1 MKKFTRILA
10 SVTAVVLSLGIA
22 GCGYKD
28 SDYPAFKPN
37 GEGNENVETSE
48 KYTVNVTSAGGLKL
62 DGIRISAYNSAGV
75 KVRTGMSKDG
85 VINFNLSLGAYTLK
99 IDETSLPAGYYLE
112 ENQVYTTNP
121 EKRDEI
127 DVKISSKIISQAAT
141 SSTTYSLGDIMHDFT
156 LPDYRAED
164 DGYTGQKS
172 YKLSDI
178 FKTKK
183 AVVLNFWYP
192 GCTWCT
198 REFPYLQAAYETAKS
213 DVEVLGVCF
222 ASYTN
227 ESIAKYV
234 AENANSFNLTFPLGR
249 DTANLQSKFNVTGAP
264 TTIVID
270 RYGMIAF
277 SETGGQPS
285 LSFWQELFKKYSS
298 DNYKQELNGSI
309 GGGDNNNGGGS
320 SSGERE
326 HPNVT
331 MPSSEEMKAAAVAT
345 GVDATFRTDED
356 DEYAWPWMT
365 TTDPVYGTAITTS
378 NAGKHS
384 SYSTVFVDIDLKKD
398 ELLSFDYTVSS
409 EAGMDKLY
417 VLLDGQLLN
426 SEGWSGDIDWTSY
439 DCYVA
444 DRDKTVTLNFIFT
457 KDAGDVTTLPAE
469 NDCAKIK
476 NIRTSQIS
484 ANSNAIDTIRDA
496 ASGDFKEGKY
506 AHYTDVVLGDD
517 GFYHV
522 NSKTGPLLYI
532 SLSNITAWSK
542 AHTENNTFN
551 YVYDSAEGSTYATL
565 YEMTFYKYS
574 EMIESEDGQTV
585 LYFGVKIG
593 DKDFTTAL
601 TQYYH
606 MLDMLEKPYQL
617 MPVSVQLKDWAD
629 AFVHQY
635 AKEQGASSHD
645 NEWLEFCFYYDHY
658 GKPHTKDEVCRMD
671 TDITQGL
678 TIFNPFKVE
687 FDKMPS
693 DGDNMGV
700 INAEVKYPLAFKNAI
715 YYQFTAPKDGV
726 YQIRDYDGTAM
737 PELTVYSSSDSED
750 ETTII
755 DTPESILDFDMFQG
769 VTYGSFN
776 NYVSLKA
783 GETIYL
789 QLYIEEQTTGD
800 FTFDIIYHER
810 IDKLMH
816 CSTWGGGWT
825 YDENGVY
832 IYLGIDAAY
841 SVANDR
847 YYYADENGN
856 PDLTKPIYINMAFES
871 YFMSSLNG
879 LNYASLKTIIDN
891 NTFATQLDSA
901 AQSTMVEYYK
911 AATAKPQSDELYGL
925 VEADSTIVNILNRL
939 IGSAGG
945 AGDNRG
951 WMCFACYMEHIV

>member
-37 GEGNENVETSE
+37 GEGSESTETSE
-48 KYTVNVTSAGGLKL
+48 KYTVNVTSVGGMKL
-62 DGIRISAYNSAGV
+62 DGVRISAYNSSGV
-75 KVRTGMSKDG
+75 KVKTGISKDG
-85 VINFNLSLGAYTLK
+85 VINFNLSLGTYTLK

-112 ENQVYTTNP
+112 ENQSYTTNP
-121 EKRDEI
+121 DKREEVN
-127 DVKISSKIISQAAT
+127 VKISSKIISQAAS
-141 SSTTYSLGDIMHDFT
+141 SSTSYSLGDIMHDFT
-156 LPDYRAED
+156 LPDYRAD
-164 DGYTGQKS
+164 NDGYTGQKS

-198 REFPYLQAAYETAKS
+198 KEFPYLQAAYETAKS
-213 DVEVLGVCF
+213 DVEVLGICF

-227 ESIAKYV
+227 ASIATYV
-234 AENANSFNLTFPLGR
+234 TENSSSFNLTFPLGR
-249 DTANLQSKFNVTGAP
+249 DTADLQSKFNVTGAP

-285 LSFWQELFKKYSS
+285 LSFWQELFKKYTS
-298 DNYKQELNGSI
+298 DDYKQELNGSSD
-309 GGGDNNNGGGS
+309 GSGGGS
-320 SSGERE
+320 SSGEKE
-326 HPNVT
+326 LPNVT
-331 MPSSEEMKAAAVAT
+331 MPDSQAMSTAAVAS
-345 GVDATFRTDED
+345 GVKATFRTDED
-356 DEYAWPWMT
+356 DEYAWPWT
-365 TTDPVYGTAITTS
+365 TTSDAVYGTAITTT
-378 NAGKHS
+378 NAGKQS
-384 SYSTVFVDIDLKKD
+384 SYSSVFVDVELKKD
-398 ELLSFDYTVSS
+398 ELLSFDYAVSS

-426 SEGWSGDIDWTSY
+426 SDGWSGEINWTTY

-444 DRDKTVTLNFIFT
+444 DRDKTVTLNFIFM
-457 KDAGDVTTLPAE
+457 KDAGDVTNLPAE

-476 NIRTSQIS
+476 NIRTSQIDE
-484 ANSNAIDTIRDA
+484 NSNAIDTIRDA
-496 ASGDFKEGKY
+496 ASGEFKEGKY
-506 AHYTDVVLGDD
+506 SYYTDVVLGDD

-532 SLSNITAWSK
+532 SLSNITAWSQ
-542 AHTENNTFN
+542 AHTENNTFD
-551 YVYDSAEGSTYATL
+551 YVYDSVAGSGYATL

-574 EMIESEDGQTV
+574 EMIESEDGKTV

-593 DKDFTTAL
+593 DQDFTTAL
-601 TQYYH
+601 RQYYH

-617 MPVSVQLKDWAD
+617 MPVSVQLKNWAD
-629 AFVHQY
+629 AFVHEY

-645 NEWLEFCFYYDHY
+645 KEWLEFCFYYDHY
-658 GKPHTKDEVCRMD
+658 GKAHTGDEVCRMD
-671 TDITQGL
+671 TDVTQGL
-678 TIFNPFKVE
+678 TTYNPLKIEFNE
-687 FDKMPS
+687 MPN
-693 DGDNMGV
+693 DGDNLGKV
-700 INAEVKYPLAFKNAI
+700 TAEVKYPLTFKNAI
-715 YYQFTAPKDGV
+715 YYEFTAPKDGV
-726 YQIRDYDGTAM
+726 YQIRDYGGSAL
-737 PELTVYSSSDSED
+737 PELAIYSSADTEIDSS
-750 ETTII
+750 II
-755 DTPESILDFDMFQG
+755 ETPEAILDFDMFQG
-769 VTYGSFN
+769 VSYSSFN

-783 GETIYL
+783 GDTIYL
-789 QLYIEEQTTGD
+789 QLYIEEQTTGN

-810 IDKLMH
+810 VDKLMH

-825 YDENGVY
+825 YDDNGVY

-841 SVANDR
+841 SVADDR

-856 PDLTKPIYINMAFES
+856 PDLDKPIYINMAFES
-871 YFMSSLNG
+871 YFMSSLSG
-879 LNYASLKTIIDN
+879 LNYASLQTIIDN

-901 AQSTMVEYYK
+901 AQSTMLEYLK
-911 AATAKPQSDELYGL
+911 AAMAKPQSDELYGL

-939 IGSAGG
+939 IGSSDS

-951 WMCFACYMEHIV
+951 WMCFACYMDHIV